1 MLGGGSSTGMDGGIT
16 CLSSKGM
23 AGLSCLSSTGMD
35 GGMTCLSGKGM
46 AGLSSMGMEEGGRVQ
61 GGALQG
67 KTGPDLG

>member
-1 MLGGGSSTGMDGGIT
+1 MDNLLGGGSSTGME
-16 CLSSKGM
+16 
-23 AGLSCLSSTGMD
+23 

-46 AGLSSMGMEEGGRVQ
+46 AGLSSMGMEEGGREQ